1 MIRACQPGSNS
12 FFTRPPAAGTAKPVR
27 TPPADTV
34 ELSLAQGS
42 PAQFAHSQLHC
53 ALRETMRQ
61 AHIPGMSVL
70 AFRGTEVVFE
80 GHYGLAKP
88 EEQQSVDPDTLFDVA
103 SVSKS
108 VAVLPVLQ
116 LIEEGK
122 IRLDDDINRY
132 LPFPVR
138 NPRYPDHPI
147 TVRMV
152 LTHTSGIADSESLG
166 ETEREGDPVI
176 AMGDFLA
183 GYLQPGGQY
192 YREENFLDSPP
203 GQQYAYS
210 NVGSGL
216 AAMLAEATTNQPF
229 DRLLAER
236 VLEPLGLGDT
246 TYRLAESDPKRLAT
260 PTGWAGAWYGFPHT
274 SWPIYP
280 AGELRS
286 TARELGRLYGSLL
299 TGGIVGPALL
309 QEAFSRQLE
318 EGGASG
324 QGQGLMFYHRRLG
337 DRDTVGHSGACAGTS
352 AQVCLDPA
360 RQEGV
365 IVLTNSNVI
374 MDWMNDPLAH
384 EIFLDIPRQVLD
396 AIQEVGKPG

>member
-1 MIRACQPGSNS
+1 MIQACQPGILTFSG
-12 FFTRPPAAGTAKPVR
+12 RPAASAAPLELAR

-34 ELSLAQGS
+34 ELTSAQGDS
-42 PAQFAHSQLHC
+42 APVSQSQLDF

-70 AFRGTEVVFE
+70 AFRGSEVLFE

-88 EEQQSVDPDTLFDVA
+88 EKQQPVAPDTLFDVA

-108 VAVLPVLQ
+108 VAVLPLLQ
-116 LIEEGK
+116 LIELGK
-122 IRLDDDINRY
+122 IRLDDDVNLH

-138 NPRYPDHPI
+138 NPRYPDQAI

-152 LTHTSGIADSESLG
+152 LTHTAGIADSESLG

-176 AMGDFLA
+176 GMGDFLA
-183 GYLQPGGQY
+183 DYLQPGGQF
-192 YREENFLDSPP
+192 YREENFLEFPP
-203 GQQYAYS
+203 GQQYAYT

-216 AAMLAEATTNQPF
+216 AALLVEATCGVPF
-229 DRLLAER
+229 DRLLSEQ
-236 VLEPLGLGDT
+236 VLAPLALRDT
-246 TYRLAESDPKRLAT
+246 TFRLTEADPERLAT
-260 PTGWAGAWYGFPHT
+260 PTGWAGAWSAFPHT

-286 TARELGRLYGSLL
+286 TARELGRLYGSVLS
-299 TGGIVGPALL
+299 GGVVGAAVL
-309 QEAFSRQLE
+309 QEAFSRQLP

-324 QGQGLMFYHRRLG
+324 QGQGLIFYHRRLG

-352 AQVCLDPA
+352 AQVCLDPE

-374 MDWMNDPLAH
+374 MDSMNDPEAC
-384 EIFLDIPRQVLD
+384 ERFMDIPRQVLD
-396 AIQEVGKPG
+396 AVRRQ